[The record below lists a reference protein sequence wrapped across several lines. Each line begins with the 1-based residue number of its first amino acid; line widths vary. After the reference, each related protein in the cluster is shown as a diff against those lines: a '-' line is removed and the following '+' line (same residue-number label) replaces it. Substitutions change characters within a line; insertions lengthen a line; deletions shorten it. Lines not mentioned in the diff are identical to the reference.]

1 MNLGFGNNIRS
12 ALAADI
18 SASQTQIPVMPGTG
32 VLFART
38 LEQDP
43 ALSNPS
49 YSRTLYAKV
58 TLSDAQATTF
68 EICHLLSV
76 SGDML
81 TVIRGQEGTKAK
93 GWSLEDV
100 ISNFA
105 TRGSEN
111 NFVQIEDLQGGTF
124 LSAVAGGTE
133 NDLTATLPS
142 TFFINGGNTFSLR
155 APLLVFPSL
164 TNTGPATLR
173 LTVSGRVV
181 GTYPVVKGSETPLVA
196 GDITRDIPVQL
207 VFSPEQQTFVLLNP
221 VNGVFS
227 RDDFVKK
234 SGDTMS
240 GTLTVEKEIRQTS
253 QDSYR
258 SVYGQYGTF
267 WRSDDSNFYL
277 LITQAGDPWG
287 TSGHLRPFTLSL
299 PTGKVTLGNNA
310 AVNGTLD
317 VSSRVLPGDYSNFD
331 ARYLQQ
337 SVDLPVGIPLPWA
350 SVVAPSGWLLCN
362 GAGFDRSVFPRL
374 AAAYPNGLL
383 PDLRGVFLRG
393 WDNGRGLDPGRALGD
408 LQTGQAPASAI
419 GRGEWG
425 NYAGR
430 STGITALIGT
440 DNDGRPTVMQETEQ
454 QRETRPVN
462 VSFNYIVRAA

>member
-1 MNLGFGNNIRS
+1 
-12 ALAADI
+12 
-18 SASQTQIPVMPGTG
+18 
-32 VLFART
+32 
-38 LEQDP
+38 
-43 ALSNPS
+43 
-49 YSRTLYAKV
+49 
-58 TLSDAQATTF
+58 
-68 EICHLLSV
+68 
-76 SGDML
+76 
-81 TVIRGQEGTKAK
+81 
-93 GWSLEDV
+93 
-100 ISNFA
+100 
-105 TRGSEN
+105 
-111 NFVQIEDLQGGTF
+111 
-124 LSAVAGGTE
+124 
-133 NDLTATLPS
+133 
-142 TFFINGGNTFSLR
+142 
-155 APLLVFPSL
+155 
-164 TNTGPATLR
+164 
-173 LTVSGRVV
+173 
-181 GTYPVVKGSETPLVA
+181 
-196 GDITRDIPVQL
+196 
-207 VFSPEQQTFVLLNP
+207 
-221 VNGVFS
+221 
-227 RDDFVKK
+227 
-234 SGDTMS
+234 MS